1 MTITVPPETT
11 TVGNIIADEVELPRV
26 LEAAA

>member
-11 TVGNIIADEVELPRV
+11 VGNIIAGQAELPRV
-26 LEAAA
+26 LEALA